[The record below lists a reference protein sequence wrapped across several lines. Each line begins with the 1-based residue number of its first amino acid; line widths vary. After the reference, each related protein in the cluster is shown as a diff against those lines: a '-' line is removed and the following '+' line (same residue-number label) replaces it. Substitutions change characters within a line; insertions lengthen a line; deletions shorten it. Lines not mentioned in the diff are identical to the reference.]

1 MAAKKLVGR
10 FMRAWWSRC
19 IVSLVALAT
28 VTAIS
33 LADRHLVAIPNPGAI
48 FFLAVVFAAY
58 TGGIVSGLI
67 ATAITLGFS
76 VLHFSAPGHLF
87 AMRPEDFQRIL
98 ILAICTPITAVFVGV
113 LKTRAVRALGRERDV
128 RVAVEATNRR
138 LATLQAAL
146 DEIDHG
152 IVLLDREL
160 RAQFINKSFR
170 ALWKLPDSVADAAPP
185 FVALMY
191 HGRDTRAY
199 AVPDAEL
206 DAYVSERVRLVRAGD
221 PNLLDLRLSNGDI
234 FRFKCTV
241 LPDGGRMLSYTQ
253 VTDLV
258 RRADEW
264 EDLASVDGLTGL
276 FNRRHFLELAE
287 SEWSRFDRY
296 DRPLSLMMVDV
307 DRFKSI
313 NDRFGHDV
321 GDRVIQH
328 VATLSREGKRA
339 SDIVSRIG
347 GEEFVMLLPETS
359 LDSAVLVAERL
370 RRRIAD
376 TPLLDAS
383 ARVALTASIGVAE
396 ADGRTGDIAA
406 LMKRADEALYRAKNA
421 GRDRVVAATA
431 EPPSGPV
438 ALAS

>member
-1 MAAKKLVGR
+1 MP
-10 FMRAWWSRC
+10 AWWNRY
-19 IVSLVALAT
+19 IGPLVAFAT
-28 VTAIS
+28 VVGIA
-33 LADRHLVAIPNPGAI
+33 LVDRHLVNIPNPGAI
-48 FFLAVVFAAY
+48 FFIAVVFSAY
-58 TGGIVSGLI
+58 MGGIVSGLI
-67 ATAITLGFS
+67 STVITLGFAI
-76 VLHFSAPGHLF
+76 LHFSAPGHLF
-87 AMRPEDFQRIL
+87 AMRAEDLQRIAVL
-98 ILAICTPITAVFVGV
+98 MIATPVAAVMVGV
-113 LKTRAVRALGRERDV
+113 LKARAMQALRRERDG
-128 RVAVEATNRR
+128 RLAVEATNRR
-138 LATLQAAL
+138 LATLHAAL

-152 IVLLDREL
+152 IVLLDHEL
-160 RAQFINKSFR
+160 RAQFINKAFR
-170 ALWKLPDSVADAAPP
+170 ALWRLSDSVADAAPP

-221 PNLLDLRLSNGDI
+221 PNLLDLRLSSGDT

-296 DRPLSLMMVDV
+296 DRPLSLMMIDI
-307 DRFKSI
+307 DRFKAI

-321 GDRVIQH
+321 GDRVIEH
-328 VATLSREGKRA
+328 VAALCREGKRA
-339 SDIVSRIG
+339 SDTVARIG
-347 GEEFVMLLPETS
+347 GEEFVMLLPETP
-359 LDSAVLVAERL
+359 LDSAHLVAERL

-376 TPLLDAS
+376 TPLLDAA

-406 LMKRADEALYRAKNA
+406 LMKRADEALYQAKHA

-431 EPPSGPV
+431 APPAGPV